1 MKLCKYLRW
10 KSYYGRQ
17 FQDTEELEA
26 MFAWNEVP
34 YECLRT
40 ARNWGPDDD
49 LVAPECCTDQRSCFE
64 LSDLSPRL
72 KIS

>member
-1 MKLCKYLRW
+1 MKLCSYLRW

-17 FQDTEELEA
+17 FQDAEELQA
-26 MFAWNEVP
+26 IFAWNEVP

-49 LVAPECCTDQRSCFE
+49 LVAPECCTEDRDCFE
-64 LSDLSPRL
+64 LSELSPRP